1 MVAGTGDELDSTSA
15 LDGSGGFSNTW
26 QAAS

>member
-1 MVAGTGDELDSTSA
+1 MVAGDGDQLDSTSA
-15 LDGSGGFSNTW
+15 LDGPGGFSNTW